1 MENTNAALTHSHT
14 FTKNQKWVIAST
26 SSGFALENMDVLFLS
41 FAMSS
46 MIGQLHL
53 SGGAAGLIGSITN
66 LGMLFGGIM
75 FGLIGDRFGRVK
87 TFTYTIFIFAFA
99 TAMMAFANNIT
110 LIYILRF
117 LAGIGA
123 GGEYG
128 VGISMIAE
136 SFHKNQ
142 IGKMTSVAA
151 IGGQIGAILA
161 AITAAIVIP
170 RLGWH
175 ALFLVGI
182 VPVVLT
188 YFVRRHLSET
198 EEFVAAKKVEAE
210 KKESTTSAVFKYMFS
225 SPKLAYQSFALMIMT
240 TVQIA
245 GYFGLMNWL
254 PIIVQKQLGL
264 NVSGSSLWMIST
276 IIGMSLGMIT
286 FGSILD
292 YFGPRR
298 AFGIFLIA
306 SAAMVFTITLAHNT
320 ISLLIIG
327 AIVGFFSNGMF
338 GGYGA
343 VISRLYPTEIRST
356 ANNVIVNIGRA
367 VGGFSSVVIGILM
380 DNYSLTVVMGFLSIL
395 YVISFIT
402 MITLPGLKKMSL
414 KRA

>member
-1 MENTNAALTHSHT
+1 MENTSLTRSHT
-14 FTKNQKWVIAST
+14 FSKNQKWVIAST

-46 MIGQLHL
+46 MISQLHL

-66 LGMLFGGIM
+66 LGMLFGGIL

-87 TFTYTIFIFAFA
+87 TFSYTIFIFAFA
-99 TAMMAFANNIT
+99 TAAMAFANNIT
-110 LIYILRF
+110 LIYGLRF

-128 VGISMIAE
+128 VGISLIAE

-161 AITAAIVIP
+161 AIAAAFIIP
-170 RLGWH
+170 QLGWH
-175 ALFLVGI
+175 ALFLLGL

-188 YFVRRHLSET
+188 YFIRRHLHET
-198 EEFVAAKKVEAE
+198 TEFVEAKKEE
-210 KKESTTSAVFKYMFS
+210 KRSTTSAVFKFMFS

-254 PIIVQKQLGL
+254 PIIMQKQLGL

-292 YFGPRR
+292 FFGPRR
-298 AFGIFLIA
+298 AFGIFLLA

-380 DNYSLTVVMGFLSIL
+380 DHYSITVVMAFLSIL

-402 MITLPGLKKMSL
+402 MITLPGMKKL
-414 KRA
+414 TLHANEE

>member
-1 MENTNAALTHSHT
+1 MENTNTTLTHSRT
-14 FTKNQKWVIAST
+14 FSKNQKWVIAST

-46 MIGQLHL
+46 MISQLHL

-66 LGMLFGGIM
+66 LGMLFGGII
-75 FGLIGDRFGRVK
+75 FGLVGDRFGRVK

-99 TAMMAFANNIT
+99 TAMMALANNIAV
-110 LIYILRF
+110 IYLLRF

-151 IGGQIGAILA
+151 IGGQVGAILA
-161 AITAAIVIP
+161 AVTAALVIP
-170 RLGWH
+170 HLGWH

-188 YFVRRHLSET
+188 YFVRRHLTET
-198 EEFVAAKKVEAE
+198 AEFVQAKQQET
-210 KKESTTSAVFKYMFS
+210 ESTTKAVFKYMFS

-276 IIGMSLGMIT
+276 IIGMSLGMMT

-292 YFGPRR
+292 FFGPRR

-320 ISLLIIG
+320 VSLLIIG

-380 DNYSLTVVMGFLSIL
+380 DHYSLTVVMGFLSIL
-395 YVISFIT
+395 YIVSFIT
-402 MITLPGLKKMSL
+402 MITLPGLKQLNSRQK
-414 KRA
+414 A

>member
-1 MENTNAALTHSHT
+1 MENTSLTRSHT
-14 FTKNQKWVIAST
+14 FSKNQKWVIAST

-46 MIGQLHL
+46 MISQLHL

-66 LGMLFGGIM
+66 LGMLFGGIL

-87 TFTYTIFIFAFA
+87 TFSYTIFIFAFA
-99 TAMMAFANNIT
+99 TAAMAFANNIT
-110 LIYILRF
+110 LIYGLRF

-128 VGISMIAE
+128 VGISLIAE

-161 AITAAIVIP
+161 AIAAAFIIP
-170 RLGWH
+170 QLGWH
-175 ALFLVGI
+175 ALFLLGL

-188 YFVRRHLSET
+188 YFIRRHLHET
-198 EEFVAAKKVEAE
+198 TEFVEAKKEE
-210 KKESTTSAVFKYMFS
+210 KRSTTSAVFKFMFS

-292 YFGPRR
+292 FFGPRR
-298 AFGIFLIA
+298 AFGIFLLA

-380 DNYSLTVVMGFLSIL
+380 DHYSITVVMAFLSIL

-402 MITLPGLKKMSL
+402 MITLPGMKKL
-414 KRA
+414 TLHANEE

>member
-1 MENTNAALTHSHT
+1 MENTSLTRSHT
-14 FTKNQKWVIAST
+14 FSKNQKWVIAST

-46 MIGQLHL
+46 MISQLHL

-66 LGMLFGGIM
+66 LGMLFGGIL

-87 TFTYTIFIFAFA
+87 TFSYTIFIFAFA
-99 TAMMAFANNIT
+99 TAAMAFANNIT
-110 LIYILRF
+110 LIYGLRF

-128 VGISMIAE
+128 VGISLIAE

-161 AITAAIVIP
+161 AIAAAFIIP
-170 RLGWH
+170 QLGWH
-175 ALFLVGI
+175 ALFLLGL

-188 YFVRRHLSET
+188 YFIRRHLHET
-198 EEFVAAKKVEAE
+198 TEFVEAKKEE
-210 KKESTTSAVFKYMFS
+210 KRSTTSAVFKFMFS

-292 YFGPRR
+292 FFGPRR
-298 AFGIFLIA
+298 AFGIFLLA

-380 DNYSLTVVMGFLSIL
+380 DHYSITVVMAFLSIL

-402 MITLPGLKKMSL
+402 MITLPGMKKL
-414 KRA
+414 ALHANEE

>member
-1 MENTNAALTHSHT
+1 MENTSLTRSHT
-14 FTKNQKWVIAST
+14 FSKNQKWVIAST

-46 MIGQLHL
+46 MISQLHL

-66 LGMLFGGIM
+66 LGMLFGGIL

-87 TFTYTIFIFAFA
+87 TFSYTIFIFAFA
-99 TAMMAFANNIT
+99 TAAMAFANNIT
-110 LIYILRF
+110 LIYGLRF

-128 VGISMIAE
+128 VGISLIAE

-161 AITAAIVIP
+161 AIAAAFIIP
-170 RLGWH
+170 QLGWH
-175 ALFLVGI
+175 ALFLLGL

-188 YFVRRHLSET
+188 YFIRRHLHET
-198 EEFVAAKKVEAE
+198 TEFVEAKKEE
-210 KKESTTSAVFKYMFS
+210 KRSTTSAVFKFMFS

-292 YFGPRR
+292 FFGPRR
-298 AFGIFLIA
+298 AFGIFLLA

-380 DNYSLTVVMGFLSIL
+380 DHYSITVVMAFLSIL

-402 MITLPGLKKMSL
+402 MITLPGIKKL
-414 KRA
+414 ALHANEE